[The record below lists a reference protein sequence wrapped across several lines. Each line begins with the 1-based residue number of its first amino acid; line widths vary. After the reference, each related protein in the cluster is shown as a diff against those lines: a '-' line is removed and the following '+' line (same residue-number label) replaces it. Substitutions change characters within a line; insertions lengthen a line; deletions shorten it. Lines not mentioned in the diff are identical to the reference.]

1 MYACDRMAV
10 QYLSPTSIVTPLEV
24 VMGRTTLGFSLG
36 NKPVRLH
43 GLSKVHGLF
52 SPLAALFAFLLGRL
66 SLAFPREFFRDLL
79 VHL

>member
-1 MYACDRMAV
+1 
-10 QYLSPTSIVTPLEV
+10 
-24 VMGRTTLGFSLG
+24 MGRTALGFSLG
-36 NKPVRLH
+36 NKPVGLH

>member
-1 MYACDRMAV
+1 M
-10 QYLSPTSIVTPLEV
+10 LKKIVLVIDFQTIETGQHLEV
-24 VMGRTTLGFSLG
+24 VMGRATLSFSLG
-36 NKPVRLH
+36 NKPIGLH
-43 GLSKVHGLF
+43 CLSKVRRLF

>member
-1 MYACDRMAV
+1 
-10 QYLSPTSIVTPLEV
+10 
-24 VMGRTTLGFSLG
+24 MGRTTLGFSLG